1 MRLAIVGAGIRGC
14 SSAYFAHRLMP
25 SLDVTIFERSDRV
38 GGRVYGVDIDDEWVE
53 VGASFFK
60 SGHRLLIGLLTELGI
75 KVSPVTRPRSIG
87 VWDGEK
93 FTLKIDN
100 PVVAALRLLTRHP
113 GDILR
118 LYLMLR
124 ELGSRN
130 RALYSEVESHPGE
143 WDELYATAG
152 INEWLEKTLEE
163 TLLER
168 GIHLR
173 FIHDVVEPVIRTIY
187 NQASS
192 MNAYAGLFTVDILN
206 GRTYKVVSGNEI
218 IPQMLAEASGAAVRL
233 GTEVKGITKGNDG
246 KYAVSGE
253 GFSDEYDAVIIA
265 NPDAC
270 HLIPGC
276 LPVKYQRVY
285 VWIVRGTLR
294 DSYFKLRS
302 GQSLPETIVSTREV
316 PWTHIIKL
324 PSVEVKPLYSIASP
338 APIDYLEDIFAEH
351 EVVFEHDWE
360 KAYPV
365 LEPVRELLRCT
376 VGRLLYY
383 PSYSESAV
391 SAMESA
397 VLSALNCVNMLKRD
411 LDR

>member
-14 SSAYFAHRLMP
+14 SAAYFAHRLVP
-25 SLDVTIFERSDRV
+25 SLDVTIYERSDRV
-38 GGRVYGVDIDDEWVE
+38 GGRIYGVEIDDEWVE

-60 SGHRLLIGLLTELGI
+60 GGHRLLIGLIAELGI
-75 KVSPVTRPRSIG
+75 MISPVPSLRSIG
-87 VWDGEK
+87 VWDGER
-93 FTLKIDN
+93 FIFRSDD
-100 PVVAALRLLTRHP
+100 PVIAAIRLLTRHP

-124 ELGSRN
+124 ELSSRN
-130 RALYSEVESHPGE
+130 RALYSEVESHSGE
-143 WDELYATAG
+143 WGELYSTAG
-152 INEWLEKTLEE
+152 INEWLEKTVEE
-163 TLLER
+163 TLLKQ
-168 GIHLR
+168 GIHPR
-173 FIHDVVEPVIRTIY
+173 FIHDVVEPVIRVIY
-187 NQASS
+187 NQGSS
-192 MNAYAGLFTVDILN
+192 INTYAGLLTMDILN
-206 GRTYKVVSGNEI
+206 GRTYKVVSGNEV
-218 IPQMLAEASGAAVRL
+218 IPRRLVEVSGTTVRL

-246 KYAVSGE
+246 KYTVSGE

-270 HLIPGC
+270 NLIPGC

-285 VWIVRGTLR
+285 IRIVSGTLR
-294 DSYFKLRS
+294 SSYFLLRS

-324 PSVEVKPLYSIASP
+324 PSAEDKPLYSIASP
-338 APIDYLEDIFAEH
+338 APVDYLEDIFAGYD
-351 EVVFEHDWE
+351 VVFEHDWE

-365 LEPVRELLRCT
+365 LEPVRELPRCE
-376 VGRLLYY
+376 VGRLLYN

-391 SAMESA
+391 SAMESS
-397 VLSALNCVNMLKRD
+397 VLSALNCVNKLKRD